1 MKTLY
6 SLTKMKG
13 NLTMT
18 INFEATTYE
27 ETAFE
32 LNYRIKFAMTCSN
45 GSNERKLFEE
55 VLEETKDMNFL
66 KATIMDCQ
74 MQIPDFFSFF
84 MHSVPTLT
92 FIAEVRSNTKNK
104 VFYICY

>member
-1 MKTLY
+1 
-6 SLTKMKG
+6 
-13 NLTMT
+13 MT
-18 INFEATTYE
+18 ITFEEKTYE
-27 ETAFE
+27 ETEVE
-32 LNYRIKFAMTCSN
+32 LNHKMTFAMTCSI
-45 GSNERKLFEE
+45 GTGERKVFEE
-55 VLEETKDMNFL
+55 VLEETRDMKFL
-66 KATIMDCQ
+66 KATIMDCW